1 MIDGFY
7 SPDVKLGHFRCGP
20 LGAHID
26 GFAGLLLCQGYATH
40 TARWKIRLVADL
52 STWLGQR
59 HLGIKDLKEE
69 QVDEFLKTRKKQ
81 LLLRRGDRRT
91 LTQLLHHLRQA
102 GTIPSPRVPV
112 SDTPMDRITRDYAY
126 FLAHQRGLSQVT
138 IDNYV
143 SIAQRFLE
151 TRFGVR
157 KVYLDELCVADVTD
171 FIVHDSST
179 ACPRRAQL
187 TGSAL
192 RSFLGFLT
200 QEGKITANLA
210 ASVPTVANWRLSELP
225 QFLEPAQVENLLRSC
240 DQNSQSGRRDYAVL
254 LLLARLGLRAGE
266 VVNLNLEDINWA
278 AGEVL
283 IRGKSAREDR
293 LPLLPA
299 VGRAL
304 AAYLKRDRPTCSCR
318 RVFIRMQAPRQGFSS
333 SVAVC
338 DILRRALT
346 RAHLHPQQ
354 KGAHLLRRSLA
365 TKMLRRGA
373 TLAQIGEV
381 LRHQLAQTTEIYAKV
396 DLVALRDL
404 AQPWPGGA
412 R

>member
-143 SIAQRFLE
+143 PIAQRFLE
-151 TRFGVR
+151 TRFGAG
-157 KVYLDELCVADVTD
+157 KICLDELCVADVTD

-210 ASVPTVANWRLSELP
+210 ASVPAVANWRLSELP

-266 VVNLNLEDINWA
+266 VVNLNLDDINWA

-304 AAYLKRDRPTCSCR
+304 AAYLKRGRPACSCR
-318 RVFIRMQAPRQGFSS
+318 RVFIRMKAPRQGFSS

-346 RAHLHPQQ
+346 RAHLQPQQ